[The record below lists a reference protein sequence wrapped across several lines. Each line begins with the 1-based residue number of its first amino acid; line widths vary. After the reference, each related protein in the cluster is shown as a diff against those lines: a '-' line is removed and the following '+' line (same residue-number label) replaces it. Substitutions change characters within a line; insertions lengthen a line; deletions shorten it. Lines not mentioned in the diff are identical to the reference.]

1 MIFDSSQ
8 LYVFQAKLVEHNDPK
23 EADLLW
29 CSKCNN
35 RVVKIIDGGYLG
47 TIEVDGVT
55 YKVLRKWTRIVEP
68 SKVDAFLKATNQ
80 INPNI

>member
-1 MIFDSSQ
+1 MIFDKNS
-8 LYVFQAKLVEHNDPK
+8 LYVFQAKLVEYSDPK

-29 CSKCNN
+29 CNKCNN
-35 RVVKIIDGGYLG
+35 RVVKITDGGYLG
-47 TIEVDGVT
+47 TIEVDVVV
-55 YKVLRKWTRIVEP
+55 YKVLRKWARVVDP

>member
-8 LYVFQAKLVEHNDPK
+8 VYVFQAKLVNFSEPK

-35 RVVKIIDGGYLG
+35 KVVKITYDGYLG
-47 TIEVDGVT
+47 TVEVSGVT
-55 YKVLRKWTRIVEP
+55 YKILRKWCRTVAPE
-68 SKVDAFLKATNQ
+68 KVDAFLKATNQ
-80 INPNI
+80 INPN

>member
-1 MIFDSSQ
+1 MIFDKNS

-35 RVVKIIDGGYLG
+35 RVVKIADGGYLG
-47 TIEVDGVT
+47 TIEVDGVI
-55 YKVLRKWTRIVEP
+55 YKVLRKWARVVEP

>member
-1 MIFDSSQ
+1 MIFDKNS
-8 LYVFQAKLVEHNDPK
+8 LYVFQAKLVEYNDPK

-47 TIEVDGVT
+47 TIEVDGVV
-55 YKVLRKWTRIVEP
+55 YKVLRKWTRIVAPE
-68 SKVDAFLKATNQ
+68 KVDAFLKATGQ
-80 INPNI
+80 TNPNI